1 MNELLQPVKQMSS
14 SSADTQ
20 AIITLLHAYGT
31 ALAGGPRALP
41 DVLSLYTSD
50 GVLMAPHFQEAI
62 GTEALTQS
70 YTRILSTIKLDI
82 VFTICEI
89 EVFGE
94 WAFARTTAEGTKFWV
109 QKGTQ
114 EKHWNQEIFVCR
126 KVEGEWKIARYCFSS
141 MKPLAG

>member
-1 MNELLQPVKQMSS
+1 MYST
-14 SSADTQ
+14 SADVE
-20 AIITLLHAYGT
+20 AITTLLHTYGT
-31 ALAGGPRALP
+31 ALSGGLKALP

-62 GTEALTQS
+62 GIEALTQS

-89 EVFGE
+89 EVCGE

-126 KVEGEWKIARYCFSS
+126 KEEGVWKIARYCFSS
-141 MKPLAG
+141 MKPLEV